1 MFAPNEKVAKE
12 LLHKLHTI
20 QNDKLFLSKIDD
32 IILDVKNQ
40 NFCNDIII
48 EKRTKGPIS
57 TLKKYICTKNAEY
70 QHSWDS
76 MRDLYGLM
84 FLVDSN
90 EQVNQILNYFEQN
103 YSLYKNKYVKNMIV
117 DYRQVTNRKPGTSKI
132 QYDFQDPKGKEY
144 QTNDSYKSTKANL
157 MIMGIP
163 VEVQIKTKAQYLA
176 HTATH
181 DSIYKLLTI
190 DDVKVRYEISDK
202 LFPYFETFAYLRLNK
217 DHLTFGQIKKV
228 KEDIK
233 KIYQRNYEIY
243 SKYPFVFNESR
254 CLYGVNF
261 YLLENRKNFLND
273 ATFKDENIALQVA
286 RCEIKQVYEYIYDKL
301 AKENPSLKRTELV
314 NLTVDTLVKLPY
326 SKYKSIKTLIRGEY
340 RHGACLLSGIFDVL
354 KPEQVALFQELNN
367 LYMEVHIGVLS
378 DEIVSA
384 YYGENPIFDEKARKK
399 QVEHCKG
406 VCSAHIIRGYDLTL
420 PSDIGPL
427 QFDEP
432 KKKKYNMAYVSGIFD
447 GLHPGHVEHLCTVI
461 DESNEVYVGV
471 KTDEY
476 SLRVKNKATINN
488 EKNRLAIISAFR
500 GITKAFLTETD
511 MLPPKWFFDKASEVL
526 SRGGRVAIYL
536 GSDWQA
542 KIHSKPESSMQ
553 ELNFVMANFPRIEL
567 ASTHRTKEK
576 SLSTTLLKEQLTREK
591 DRKIIGMELKDMGDS
606 YV

>member
-1 MFAPNEKVAKE
+1 MFAPNEKVAKQ
-12 LLHKLHTI
+12 LLHKLYLI
-20 QNDKLFLSKIDD
+20 QNDDQFLSKIDE

-40 NFCNDIII
+40 NICDDMVI
-48 EKRTKGPIS
+48 EKRTKGPLS
-57 TLKKYICTKNAEY
+57 TLKKYVCTKNAEY
-70 QHSWDS
+70 QHSWDY

-90 EQVNQILNYFEQN
+90 AQVDAILRHFEQN
-103 YSLYKNKYVKNMIV
+103 YERYKNKYVKNMIV

-132 QYDFQDPKGKEY
+132 PYNYQDPKGKEY

-190 DDVKVRYEISDK
+190 DDAKMRYEISDK

-217 DHLTFGQIKKV
+217 EHLTFGQIKKV
-228 KEDIK
+228 REDIK
-233 KIYQRNYEIY
+233 EIYKRNYEIY
-243 SKYPFVFNESR
+243 SKFPFVFNESR

-261 YLLENRKNFLND
+261 YLLNNREKFLSD
-273 ATFKDENIALQVA
+273 SPFKDEGITLQVA
-286 RCEIKQVYEYIYDKL
+286 RSEIKQVYEYIYDKL
-301 AKENPSLKRTELV
+301 AKEKPSLKRTELV
-314 NLTVDTLVKLPY
+314 NLTVDTLVKLPNT
-326 SKYKSIKTLIRGEY
+326 KYKSIKTQISGEY
-340 RHGACLLSGIFDVL
+340 RHGACLLTGIFDVL
-354 KPEQVALFQELNN
+354 KPEQVALFQELSKV
-367 LYMEVHIGVLS
+367 YMEVHVGVLS

-384 YYGENPIFDEKARKK
+384 YYGEQPIFDEQARLR

-406 VCSAHIIRGYDLTL
+406 VSSAMIVRNYDTKL

-432 KKKKYNMAYVSGIFD
+432 KKKKYDIAYVSGVFD
-447 GLHPGHVEHLCTVI
+447 GLHPGHVEHLSTVF
-461 DESNEVYVGV
+461 DEAEEVFVGV

-476 SLRVKNKATINN
+476 SRRVKHKETINN
-488 EKNRLAIISAFR
+488 ENDRLAIVSAFS
-500 GITKAFLTETD
+500 GITNAFLTDND
-511 MLPPKWFFDKASEVL
+511 MLPPEWFLNKAIDVL

-542 KIHSKPESSMQ
+542 KINSKPDSSLK
-553 ELNFVMANFPRIEL
+553 ELNYIMANFPRIEL
-567 ASTHRTKEK
+567 ASTHRTTEK
-576 SLSTTLLKEQLTREK
+576 SLSTTLLKEKLIRER
-591 DRKIIGMELKDMGDS
+591 DRKIVAMELKDMGDS